1 MKELINSNSKKKLD
15 LAVLN
20 FQNTEIIIGVVR
32 SLNGLNF
39 VSTDQPLGAYQ
50 NEVSSL
56 SECDKIR

>member
-1 MKELINSNSKKKLD
+1 MSIYGKEIGPSSFEFSKYS
-15 LAVLN
+15 
-20 FQNTEIIIGVVR
+20 TEIIIGVVR